1 MYCGST
7 LDTSGLSQP
16 SMNLATKA
24 CHRDMPIHE
33 TSDDHDVEMTDDDS
47 QASVESRV
55 RDLPNHL
62 NEISIE
68 LASSTDG
75 NEDDCEKDWPRFIS
89 TAIDVAGEQSRSRE
103 QNLVTAPLPTPIT
116 LPEPETLV
124 EFKYCNGVLR
134 NGVTVE
140 IPAVAAL
147 YQASFLYI
155 KSIMHQPLRGVF
167 IKGLPLTRTRNLRGR
182 LPRLRNELCLL
193 LQVSNDDFRAHEDQA
208 LIELDVTK
216 VKGIRTLYFTNADF
230 PSKRY
235 PNGVHTTVADIEQR
249 GILVCRWRC
258 VLAWRTQQA
267 YAKKN
272 PPEEFSIEH
281 LTRKD
286 ASRASYRVSDVQRR
300 NIWRGGKT
308 RGGAFLPHQTTDKEF
323 IVNVETTAETAAQSD
338 SEDCWTHCQPEQRY
352 TFADMFCGAGGASC
366 GAEMAGFSVQLSCDN
381 SPHACETYRHR
392 FPHADLREMDI
403 FDFILQE
410 RNTSRRVDVMHIS
423 PPCQFW
429 SPAHTV
435 PGMNDDANI
444 ASLFSCHELV
454 RMLRPRIFTL
464 EQTFGILDPR
474 FEHYFNVLIHGFTQY
489 GYSVRWKVAN
499 LIIWGCPSRRN
510 RLIMLGSCP
519 GETLPPF
526 PPPTH
531 SEDPQPGDGM
541 KPFVTVRQALRKI
554 TPMTTMRHPLQLCQK
569 PSWDP
574 NVPLQRTI
582 TCSGGIGNYHYSGQ
596 RYFYWRELASMQGF
610 PVDYE
615 FRSTNVKRQIGNAFP
630 PCVVKTIY
638 RHVKRWLWDKDRV
651 VHSDEDEF
659 SEPDEA
665 FVDDDDDEPEYLGE
679 RNLSHGDESS
689 GAAETYDCFKVVDI
703 DWQGPEDQISM
714 PCIDVNQRGRPTTL
728 FIDLTGPI
736 DLTADDPAAA

>member
-1 MYCGST
+1 
-7 LDTSGLSQP
+7 
-16 SMNLATKA
+16 MNLALEDSHGFT
-24 CHRDMPIHE
+24 RRHE
-33 TSDDHDVEMTDDDS
+33 ITTDDDVETTDDDN
-47 QASVESRV
+47 QALVESRFL
-55 RDLPNHL
+55 DLPNHL
-62 NEISIE
+62 GEMSIG
-68 LASSTDG
+68 LASNTEENG
-75 NEDDCEKDWPRFIS
+75 EDSGKEWSPCIS
-89 TAIDVAGEQSRSRE
+89 MAIDVSDEQSRE
-103 QNLVTAPLPTPIT
+103 QNLSTSLPLTPVT
-116 LPEPETLV
+116 LPQPEQLAD
-124 EFKYCNGVLR
+124 FHHANGLLKA
-134 NGVTVE
+134 GVTVE
-140 IPAVAAL
+140 IPPIPEL
-147 YQASFLYI
+147 YQATFLHI
-155 KSIMHQPLRGVF
+155 KSIIYQPLRGVL

-193 LQVSNDDFRAHEDQA
+193 LQINNDDSRAHEDQA
-208 LIELDVTK
+208 LVEFDVTK
-216 VKGIRTLYFTNADF
+216 VMGIRTLYFTNADF

-235 PNGVHTTVADIEQR
+235 PNGVHTTIADIEQK

-258 VLAWRTQQA
+258 VLAWRNEQA
-267 YAKKN
+267 RTRN

-281 LTRKD
+281 LSRKD

-308 RGGAFLPHQTTDKEF
+308 RGGAFLPHQETDKEF
-323 IVNVETTAETAAQSD
+323 IVNVETTTETAAQSD
-338 SEDCWTHCQPEQRY
+338 SEDSWTHCQPGQRY

-366 GAEMAGFSVQLSCDN
+366 GVEMAGFLIQLGCDI
-381 SPHACETYRHR
+381 SQHACDTYRHR
-392 FPHADLREMDI
+392 FPYVDLREMDI

-435 PGMNDDANI
+435 PGTNDDANI

-454 RMLRPRIFTL
+454 KMLRPRIFTL

-499 LIIWGCPSRRN
+499 LVIWGCPSRRN

-519 GETLPPF
+519 GEALPPF
-526 PPPTH
+526 SPPTH
-531 SEDPQPGDGM
+531 CENPQPGDGM
-541 KPFVTVRQALRKI
+541 KPFVTVKQALRKI
-554 TPMTTMRHPLQLCQK
+554 TPTSTMRYPLQLCHK

-630 PCVVKTIY
+630 PCVVKTLYKHI
-638 RHVKRWLWDKDRV
+638 KRWLRNEDRV
-651 VHSDEDEF
+651 THDDDDDDEV
-659 SEPDEA
+659 SEPEEASADE
-665 FVDDDDDEPEYLGE
+665 DDDEPEYLGE
-679 RNLSHGDESS
+679 RNLSHGGDTS
-689 GAAETYDCFKVVDI
+689 GLGEAYGCSKAMDI
-703 DWQGPEDQISM
+703 DSQGPEDLIAM
-714 PCIDVNQRGRPTTL
+714 PCVDIDQRGGPTTL
-728 FIDLTGPI
+728 YIDLTGPI
-736 DLTADDPAAA
+736 DLTADDPTGA